1 MYQFRLLYTLF
12 IHKCEATRRTSL
24 GTLSV
29 SRSLSMHAAWMC
41 ISVCVCL
48 CVRCAALQRQ
58 ATLLFA
64 IENPRKYT
72 RDIFVF
78 VQSVVYSYVIDTR

>member
-48 CVRCAALQRQ
+48 CVRCAAHIEQFHRKIFFFMLYFSF
-58 ATLLFA
+58 LF
-64 IENPRKYT
+64 
-72 RDIFVF
+72 FVH
-78 VQSVVYSYVIDTR
+78 I